1 MTLQAGTAVR
11 NARANAVETT
21 IGTGAILKIRNGS
34 IPATCGAADAGTA
47 LAVLALDSDWMGAA
61 SGGTVVKAGTWADA
75 SADAAGTA
83 THFRMYAA
91 DGTTCHLQ
99 GTVNTTAADLT
110 LDNTVIAAGQT
121 VTITAF
127 GWVEPNA

>member
-1 MTLQAGTAVR
+1 MTLQASVTVR
-11 NARANAVETT
+11 NARGNAVETS
-21 IGTGAILKIRNGS
+21 IGTAAKLVIRNGA
-34 IPATCGAADAGTA
+34 IPASCGAADAGTA
-47 LAVLALDSDWMGAA
+47 LATLLLESDWMTAA

-83 THFRMYAA
+83 THFRLYAT

-99 GTVNTTAADLT
+99 GTVNTSAADLV

-127 GWVEPNA
+127 GWVEPNS